1 MLCSLFQLFSENK
14 IRLAVSVV
22 RRCCGREAEK
32 RVGMVMIGIVETE
45 GESEKRRQQG
55 EKGTTDQRQE
65 MGSEQKDAETLGGWE
80 MGKIQETAGT
90 RS

>member
-1 MLCSLFQLFSENK
+1 
-14 IRLAVSVV
+14 
-22 RRCCGREAEK
+22 
-32 RVGMVMIGIVETE
+32 MIGIVETE